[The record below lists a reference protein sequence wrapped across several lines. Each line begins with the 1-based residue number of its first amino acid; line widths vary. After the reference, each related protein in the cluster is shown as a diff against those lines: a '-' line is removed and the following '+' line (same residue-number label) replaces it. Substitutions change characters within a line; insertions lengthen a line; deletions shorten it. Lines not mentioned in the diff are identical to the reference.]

1 MTGRLKKNSTA
12 TAAAKAD
19 IEQIKKSALR
29 LSLVAIVSVF
39 AFEFI
44 AGIFTNSLALITD
57 STHALLDAVVTAI
70 LIIAIRLALKPKDID
85 HTYGHGKIETVGG
98 FIGGIALFVVAIFFI
113 HEAVMRLLSFSSSY
127 SSSSSADPAS
137 VLVIPGTIGFA
148 ALIYTLAVD
157 AFRIGIL
164 GKAMKKT
171 STRIGGST
179 TLKADFLHAFADLA
193 STTVAFIGLWLVTI
207 GFGYGDSIAAIILA
221 SFLSY
226 LSVRFA
232 YQNAM
237 ELTDVISPRLV
248 GSVQQAANET
258 EGVLRSDDIKMR
270 RVGSEIFV
278 EATIALPAQISFESA
293 HDISAKVEDNIAK
306 SLSGAGMRVKPR
318 NITVHFEP
326 VLGNNMP
333 LELLIESAASYVNG
347 VRGVHNV
354 IISKIANS
362 NTIDVSLHIQVNR
375 SATLAEAHSI
385 ANAVEESIKKH
396 VEFVE
401 NITVHL
407 EPVISDVVGMEPVK
421 EGAIHDSIRNILV
434 AGATGVKKI
443 DRLAIY
449 KTAENNTFKIDINC
463 SFSSDL
469 TIEQIHNRVSD
480 VEKEI
485 RTKYPGSIVTIHAE
499 PTS

>member
-1 MTGRLKKNSTA
+1 VARRSKRTT
-12 TAAAKAD
+12 TDPD
-19 IEQIKKSALR
+19 IEEIKKSALR

-39 AFEFI
+39 VFEFV

-98 FIGGIALFVVAIFFI
+98 FIGGIALFVVAVFFI
-113 HEAVMRLLSFSSSY
+113 HEAIMRLLSTT
-127 SSSSSADPAS
+127 SSSSTDPVSA
-137 VLVIPGTIGFA
+137 VVIPGTIGFA

-157 AFRIGIL
+157 GLRIGVL
-164 GKAMKKT
+164 GRAMKKT
-171 STRIGGST
+171 SSRITGSP
-179 TLKADFLHAFADLA
+179 TLKADFLHAFADLT
-193 STTVAFIGLWLVTI
+193 STTVAFVGLWLVSI

-221 SFLSY
+221 SFLAY

-278 EATIALPAQISFESA
+278 EATIALPSQISFESA
-293 HDISAKVEDNIAK
+293 HDISVKVEDNIAK

-326 VLGNNMP
+326 VLGTNMP
-333 LELLIESAASYVNG
+333 LELLIESAASRVNG

-354 IISKIANS
+354 IISKISNS
-362 NTIDVSLHIQVNR
+362 SSMDVSLHIQVNR

-385 ANAVEESIKKH
+385 ANAVEESIKK
-396 VEFVE
+396 ELASIE

-407 EPVISDVVGMEPVK
+407 EPVIPDVVGMEPIG
-421 EGAIHDSIRNILV
+421 EGTIMHDSIRSILLY
-434 AGATGVKKI
+434 GASGVRKV
-443 DRLAIY
+443 DRIGIY
-449 KTAENNTFKIDINC
+449 RTEKEEKNTFKIDISC
-463 SFSSDL
+463 SFSSEM
-469 TIEQIHNRVSD
+469 TIEQIHDRVSEI
-480 VEKEI
+480 EKEI

-499 PTS
+499 PSY

>member
-1 MTGRLKKNSTA
+1 VTGRLKKNSSA
-12 TAAAKAD
+12 TAASNAD
-19 IEQIKKSALR
+19 VEEIKKRALR

-44 AGIFTNSLALITD
+44 AGVFTNSLALITD

-113 HEAVMRLLSFSSSY
+113 HEAVMRLLAFSSS
-127 SSSSSADPAS
+127 SFSSADPAS
-137 VLVIPGTIGFA
+137 AVVIPGTIGFA

-157 AFRIGIL
+157 GFRIGIL

-171 STRIGGST
+171 STQISGST
-179 TLKADFLHAFADLA
+179 TLRADFLHAFADLA

-278 EATIALPAQISFESA
+278 EATIELPAQISFESA

-306 SLSGAGMRVKPR
+306 SLSGAGMSVKPR

-333 LELLIESAASYVNG
+333 LELLIESAASRVNG

-354 IISKIANS
+354 IISKISNS

-385 ANAVEESIKKH
+385 ANAVEESIKKQ
-396 VEFVE
+396 VESVE

-421 EGAIHDSIRNILV
+421 EGAIHDSVRNILV
-434 AGATGVKKI
+434 GGATGVKKI
-443 DRLAIY
+443 DRIAIY
-449 KTAENNTFKIDINC
+449 KTAENNTFKIDISC

-485 RTKYPGSIVTIHAE
+485 RAKYPGSIVTIHAE
-499 PTS
+499 PSS

>member
-1 MTGRLKKNSTA
+1 VTGRSKTTTRAATSQDAEVMKKN
-12 TAAAKAD
+12 
-19 IEQIKKSALR
+19 ALR
-29 LSLVAIVSVF
+29 LSLIAIASVF
-39 AFEFI
+39 VFEFI

-98 FIGGIALFVVAIFFI
+98 FIGGIALFVVAVFFI
-113 HEAVMRLLSFSSSY
+113 HEAVMRLLSS
-127 SSSSSADPAS
+127 SSSSSASTDPAS
-137 VLVIPGTIGFA
+137 IIVIPGTIGFA

-157 AFRIGIL
+157 GFRIGIL

-171 STRIGGST
+171 SAHIGGSN

-193 STTVAFIGLWLVTI
+193 STSVAFVGLWLVSA
-207 GFGYGDSIAAIILA
+207 GFAYGDSIAAIILA

-226 LSVRFA
+226 LSIRFA

-237 ELTDVISPRLV
+237 ELTDVISPGLV
-248 GSVQQAANET
+248 GDVRQAANET
-258 EGVLRSDDIKMR
+258 EGVLRSEDIKMR

-278 EATIALPAQISFESA
+278 EATIALPAQMSFESA

-306 SLSGAGMRVKPR
+306 SLSGAGMSVKPR

-326 VLGNNMP
+326 VLGTNMP
-333 LELLIESAASYVNG
+333 PELLIENAASRVNG

-362 NTIDVSLHIQVNR
+362 HSMDVSLHIQVNR

-385 ANAVEESIKKH
+385 ANAVEETIKDRLAS
-396 VEFVE
+396 VE

-407 EPVISDVVGMEPVK
+407 EPVISDVVGMEPIA
-421 EGAIHDSIRNILV
+421 EGTTMYDSIRGLLV
-434 AGATGVKKI
+434 NGASSVKKI
-443 DRLAIY
+443 DRIGIY
-449 KTAENNTFKIDINC
+449 RIAENTFKIDINC
-463 SFSSDL
+463 SFSSEM
-469 TIEQIHNRVSD
+469 TVEQIHDRVSEI
-480 VEKEI
+480 EKEI

-499 PTS
+499 PSY

>member
-1 MTGRLKKNSTA
+1 VIGRSEKITTS
-12 TAAAKAD
+12 AD
-19 IEQIKKSALR
+19 VEGIKKSALR

-57 STHALLDAVVTAI
+57 STHALLDAVVTAV

-98 FIGGIALFVVAIFFI
+98 FIGGIALFVVAVFFI
-113 HEAVMRLLSFSSSY
+113 YEAVMRLLS
-127 SSSSSADPAS
+127 SSSSSTDSIS
-137 VLVIPGTIGFA
+137 VVVIPGTIGFA

-157 AFRIGIL
+157 GFRIGIL
-164 GKAMKKT
+164 GRAMKKT
-171 STRIGGST
+171 STRIAGSTTTTT
-179 TLKADFLHAFADLA
+179 TLKADFLHAFADLV
-193 STTVAFIGLWLVTI
+193 STTVAFVGLWLVTT
-207 GFGYGDSIAAIILA
+207 GFQYGDSIAAIILA

-226 LSVRFA
+226 LSIRFA

-258 EGVLRSDDIKMR
+258 EGVLHSDDIKMR

-293 HDISAKVEDNIAK
+293 HGISAKVEDNIAK
-306 SLSGAGMRVKPR
+306 NLSGAGMRVKPR

-326 VLGNNMP
+326 LLGTTMP
-333 LELLIESAASYVNG
+333 PELLVESAASQVSG

-362 NTIDVSLHIQVNR
+362 NSMDVSLHIQVNR

-385 ANAVEESIKKH
+385 ANAVEESIKRH
-396 VEFVE
+396 LASIG

-407 EPVISDVVGMEPVK
+407 EPVISDVVGMERIA
-421 EGAIHDSIRNILV
+421 EGTTMHDSIRNILV
-434 AGATGVKKI
+434 GGASAVKKI
-443 DRLAIY
+443 DRIGIY
-449 KTAENNTFKIDINC
+449 KTAENTFKIDINC
-463 SFSSDL
+463 SFSSEM
-469 TIEQIHNRVSD
+469 TIEQIHDRVSE

-499 PTS
+499 PSY